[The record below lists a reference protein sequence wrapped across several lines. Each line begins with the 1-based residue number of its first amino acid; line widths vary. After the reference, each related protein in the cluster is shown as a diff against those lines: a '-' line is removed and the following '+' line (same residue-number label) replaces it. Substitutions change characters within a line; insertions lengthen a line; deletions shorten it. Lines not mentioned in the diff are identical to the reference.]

1 MCSVCAPCYLIDN
14 SYDMQ
19 HDVIMSS
26 LRFQCGLEAD
36 IKCAVSFFPSWCVW
50 KHPSLPHNHMTLGRE
65 AITLPRE
72 LLFLER
78 FLGRNS
84 RERGKPFEELARI
97 ASCPAVRGK
106 RRVLTARPPASPHER
121 GGLARERDDISRV
134 CKKKNETMWQR
145 CHVVF
150 HTST

>member
-1 MCSVCAPCYLIDN
+1 
-14 SYDMQ
+14 
-19 HDVIMSS
+19 MSS

-50 KHPSLPHNHMTLGRE
+50 KHPSLPHNHVTLGRE

-97 ASCPAVRGK
+97 ANCPAVRGK
-106 RRVLTARPPASPHER
+106 RRVLTARPRASPHER

-134 CKKKNETMWQR
+134 CKKNETMWQR